1 MKIDSAMIGMDS
13 ARSFSSYAQ
22 DITRSSTYQT
32 GRAQGWDTGGYSFSQ
47 LLDFAKDGE
56 EEFEEKI
63 TEKKATPLFGRIE
76 TRPRQQDS
84 LSGPMEEIRR
94 ACILFLLRW
103 LTGSL
108 NWKGQAKGNLMPMY
122 QTDSLQPI
130 PTGQAMGSSFSAEH
144 FYAETESTSYNAKGI
159 VKTSDGREIDFNLS
173 LSMTRA
179 FCEYSGIQVQ
189 NALPLMTDPLVI
201 NINAPM
207 AQVSDQKFVF
217 DIDADGKEDQIS
229 TLSTGS
235 GFLALDQNEDGVIND
250 GSELFGTKSGDG
262 FYDLSLYDHDGN
274 GWIDENDEVF
284 DKLKIWCKSADG
296 CNVLYTLKEAGVGA
310 ICLQSNETDFSLM
323 SQSAQGVNARIRRT
337 GIFLYENG
345 GVGTMQHLDLAQ

>member
-22 DITRSSTYQT
+22 ETRSVTTQT

-56 EEFEEKI
+56 DTFEEKI
-63 TEKKATPLFGRIE
+63 REKNPTPLFGRIE
-76 TRPRQQDS
+76 NRTRQADTLQ
-84 LSGPMEEIRR
+84 GPMEEIRR

-108 NWKGQAKGNLMPMY
+108 TWSRQGRDSLLPTY
-122 QTDSLQPI
+122 QMDSLQPAAI
-130 PTGQAMGSSFSAEH
+130 RQASGSSFTAEH
-144 FYAETESTSYNAKGI
+144 FYAETESTSYDAKGI
-159 VKTSDGREIDFNLS
+159 VKTSDGRQIDFNLS
-173 LSMTRA
+173 LSMTRT
-179 FCEYSGIQVQ
+179 FCEYTGIRME
-189 NALPLMTDPLVI
+189 NAPMLMTDPLVI
-201 NINAPM
+201 NIGAPI
-207 AQVSDQKFVF
+207 AQVSDQKFEF
-217 DIDADGKEDQIS
+217 DIDADGTKENIS
-229 TLSTGS
+229 TLSAGS
-235 GFLALDQNEDGVIND
+235 GFLALDQNGDGIIND

-262 FYDLSLYDHDGN
+262 FYDLSLYDHDQN

-284 DKLKIWCKSADG
+284 DKLQIWCRSADG
-296 CNVLYTLKEAGVGA
+296 CDRLYTLKKAGVGA
-310 ICLQSNETDFSLM
+310 ICLQSAQTDFDLM
-323 SQSAQGVNARIRRT
+323 SGSADGINARIRKT

>member
-1 MKIDSAMIGMDS
+1 MTD
-13 ARSFSSYAQ
+13 
-22 DITRSSTYQT
+22 QT

-56 EEFEEKI
+56 DSFEEKI
-63 TEKKATPLFGRIE
+63 KENNTTPLFGRIE
-76 TRPRQQDS
+76 APARQADALQ
-84 LSGPMEEIRR
+84 GPMEQIRR

-108 NWKGQAKGNLMPMY
+108 SWSRQVKGKELPLY
-122 QTDSLQPI
+122 QTDSLQPV
-130 PTGQAMGSSFSAEH
+130 PVDLSAKNSFSAEH
-144 FYAETESTSYNAKGI
+144 FYAETESTSFDAKGI
-159 VKTSDGREIDFNLS
+159 VKTSDGRQIDFNLS

-179 FCEYSGIQVQ
+179 FCEYTGVRVEQ
-189 NALPLMTDPLVI
+189 APMLMTDPLII
-201 NINAPM
+201 NIDAPI

-217 DIDADGKEDQIS
+217 DVDADGRKEQIS
-229 TLSTGS
+229 TLSAGS
-235 GFLALDQNEDGVIND
+235 GFLALDQNGDGIIND

-262 FYDLSLYDHDGN
+262 FYDLSRYDHDQN

-284 DKLKIWCKSADG
+284 DRLKIWCKGEDG
-296 CNVLYTLKEAGVGA
+296 CDVLYTLKEAGVGA
-310 ICLQSNETDFSLM
+310 ICLQNARTDFDLM
-323 SQSAQGVNARIRRT
+323 SGSADGINARIRKT